1 LLQDDETIEI
11 FPESNIVRV
20 TAMRPRCEFAVEL
33 IKKTLQNIARTTIS
47 ITDLMPA
54 VQGKAAKSIAQDSFA
69 RWAKWHFDDATLLEL
84 GKLTNS
90 VVTSSVSKAGNQT
103 AHVSKKV

>member
-1 LLQDDETIEI
+1 
-11 FPESNIVRV
+11 
-20 TAMRPRCEFAVEL
+20 
-33 IKKTLQNIARTTIS
+33 
-47 ITDLMPA
+47 
-54 VQGKAAKSIAQDSFA
+54 
-69 RWAKWHFDDATLLEL
+69 LEL